1 MLAALDHDALFK
13 LVLTAFFRE
22 FIDLVAPDLAAA
34 LDPAPPVFLDKES
47 FADLLTPTGAKP
59 TWWRKCA
66 CVSTPPRC

>member
-13 LVLTAFFRE
+13 LLLTAFFRE

-47 FADLLTPTGAKP
+47 FADLFARQPVCLLAGG
-59 TWWRKCA
+59 
-66 CVSTPPRC
+66 